1 MKKIEIL
8 KSILVVILILFL
20 IFIFVMGIIG
30 IKRLIV
36 FNKIYSGT
44 DKNITFDNYTMKID
58 ITMNGSEFASLE
70 SFYRM
75 GKGKQITSNGIY
87 TWTNGEKAYMVD
99 DESKEV
105 RIMDMSEGNEE
116 LTSVITQTSYTAYIP
131 GYNQSL
137 FGKFK
142 LALITKIE
150 DDVIEEDDCFKISYT
165 DKEGAT
171 RTYWISKNDMKIKK
185 CEFKVGSD
193 TILYNFDLKFFTAK
207 ITDVELG
214 NISEYKIVDGKTGD
228 TVVESFSTK

>member
-1 MKKIEIL
+1 MKKLEIL
-8 KSILVVILILFL
+8 KSIFVVILILFL
-20 IFIFVMGIIG
+20 IFIFAMGVIG
-30 IKRLIV
+30 INRLVI

-58 ITMNGSEFASLE
+58 ITMNDNSYASLE

-75 GKGKQITSNGIY
+75 GKGKQVTSNGIY
-87 TWTNGEKAYMVD
+87 TWTNGEKAYMID

-105 RIMDMSEGNEE
+105 RIMDMSENNEE
-116 LTSVITQTSYTAYIP
+116 LTSVVTQTSYTAYIP

-142 LALITKIE
+142 LALIAQIE
-150 DDVIEEDDCFKISYT
+150 DETLEEDCYKISYT
-165 DKEGAT
+165 DKENAT

-185 CEFKVGSD
+185 CEFKVGD
-193 TILYNFDLKFFTAK
+193 DVILYNFDLKFFTAK

-214 NISEYKIVDGKTGD
+214 NIAEYKIVDGKTGQ
-228 TVVESFSTK
+228 TVVESFSAK